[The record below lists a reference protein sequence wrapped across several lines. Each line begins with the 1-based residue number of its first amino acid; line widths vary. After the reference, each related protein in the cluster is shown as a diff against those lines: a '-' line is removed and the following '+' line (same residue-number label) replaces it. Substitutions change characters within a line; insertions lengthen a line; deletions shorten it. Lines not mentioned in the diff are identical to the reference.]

1 MRWSKLKQRLES
13 NFAESLRGRVAL
25 HQTRYR
31 ECHDQEGEFWIT
43 LDGVRILSIGSMT
56 ALNALSKARV
66 DLQETGM
73 SAAGAVSHA
82 LDDLDRRGVFVLEQ
96 IVRQLTTYLN
106 LSIDE
111 IMTSSS
117 PVVRALGLLDRR
129 FGLRRLQRFDAS
141 AEHEFV
147 ALLYDLRC
155 RAEGLTLQSARA

>member
-1 MRWSKLKQRLES
+1 MRRYSANVNNTDTKLCFAGRQCRGTERVVRWSKLKQRLER

-82 LDDLDRRGVFVLEQ
+82 MDDLDRRRIFLLEQ
-96 IVRQLTTYLN
+96 IVRQLTTWL
-106 LSIDE
+106 I
-111 IMTSSS
+111 
-117 PVVRALGLLDRR
+117 PVSQDPQVLETAAIWPFSGAAALP
-129 FGLRRLQRFDAS
+129 
-141 AEHEFV
+141 
-147 ALLYDLRC
+147 
-155 RAEGLTLQSARA
+155 